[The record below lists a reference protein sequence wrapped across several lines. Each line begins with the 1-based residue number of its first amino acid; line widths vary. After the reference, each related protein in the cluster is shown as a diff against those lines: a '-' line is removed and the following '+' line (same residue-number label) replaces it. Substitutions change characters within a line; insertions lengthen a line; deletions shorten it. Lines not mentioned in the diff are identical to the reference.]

1 MSPAQVLNENS
12 QEPRAFDRLLSLIP
26 NAEPEKKSAGEG
38 SEEAKEDTDLVN
50 KDDSAASESHYS
62 VKTPTGSS
70 RSLSKLGATAGAE
83 QAKTPETPKV
93 DVHNLWSMLVSS
105 GLVPSNETS
114 SSSGIPG
121 IDSNV
126 ATPTKEKKPE
136 ESKEKPAEKFEQDQP
151 EATKPATEVQ
161 PPPPGN
167 QPKPASAVE
176 VQAEAPQQQD
186 DAALDEEPVDIVLKS
201 HHQTL
206 KE

>member
-26 NAEPEKKSAGEG
+26 NAEPVKKSAGEG

-62 VKTPTGSS
+62 VKTPTGS
-70 RSLSKLGATAGAE
+70 RSLTKLGATAGAD

-126 ATPTKEKKPE
+126 ATPTKEKKSE
-136 ESKEKPAEKFEQDQP
+136 ENKEKPDEKSEQDQP
-151 EATKPATEVQ
+151 EAKKPANEVQ
-161 PPPPGN
+161 LPPPQGD
-167 QPKPASAVE
+167 QSKPASADE
-176 VQAEAPQQQD
+176 IQAEAPQQQD

>member
-26 NAEPEKKSAGEG
+26 NAEPEKKSVGGEG

-62 VKTPTGSS
+62 VKTPTGS
-70 RSLSKLGATAGAE
+70 RSLTKLGAAAE

-136 ESKEKPAEKFEQDQP
+136 EKKEKPDEKSEQDQP
-151 EATKPATEVQ
+151 EATKPANEVQ
-161 PPPPGN
+161 PPPQGD
-167 QPKPASAVE
+167 QPKPVE

-186 DAALDEEPVDIVLKS
+186 EAALDEEPVDIVLKS